1 MIYLEIPYVAE
12 NDRVSR
18 VSAESEIKILNIS
31 DSTKAEIFE
40 AIYHRHPE
48 GVNFEDKQLEQVLLL
63 ENALSRFGIPYRQ
76 IKE

>member
-18 VSAESEIKILNIS
+18 ISAESEIKILNIS
-31 DSTKAEIFE
+31 DITKAEIFE
-40 AIYHRHPE
+40 AIYHRRPE
-48 GVNFEDKQLEQVLLL
+48 GVSFEDKDFDQVLLL
-63 ENALSRFGIPYRQ
+63 ENALNRFGIPYRQ